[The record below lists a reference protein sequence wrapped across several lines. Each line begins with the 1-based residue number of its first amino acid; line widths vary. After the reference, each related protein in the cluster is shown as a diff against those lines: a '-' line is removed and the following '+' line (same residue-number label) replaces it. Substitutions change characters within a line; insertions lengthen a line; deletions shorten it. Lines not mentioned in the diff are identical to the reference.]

1 MISIIIFFLFKDDR
15 VAFPSPGTLQLYG
28 LCINDAGLYQCTVIN
43 QGGAAIYK
51 CNLYVEEG
59 SYTSISMRFIFH
71 LFFPLKNP

>member
-1 MISIIIFFLFKDDR
+1 MVSKYCYNAFNNNYFFLFKDDR

-59 SYTSISMRFIFH
+59 S
-71 LFFPLKNP
+71 